1 LKIILKF
8 FSLPIALVYWIITSL
23 RNVFYFIGLSKS
35 TAFPFPII
43 CLGNLSVG
51 GTGKTPHTEYFIRL
65 LKDDYKVA
73 TLSRGYGRETKGY
86 RIANESDSAKTIGDE
101 PFQIY
106 SKFKRLIVCVS
117 EKRVHGIK
125 ELLKSDKKPEVILLD
140 DAFQH
145 RQLKAGF
152 NILLT
157 EYEAP
162 YNKDYIMPLG
172 RLRESRIGAQRAD
185 IIIITKC
192 PKNLTPIEMRSFSA
206 EMNLREYQK
215 AYFSYIDYDSL
226 KPINDK
232 ARNLNFNYDSLSEVD
247 VCLVSAIARPKPLES
262 FIKKLNTNTEILNYP
277 DHYFFRKKDYQLIQS
292 KFTNLTKEKVL
303 LVTEKDATKLDL
315 NLLEKI
321 PVFAIPIQVKFH
333 TIINNSID
341 EDILNYVRSY

>member
-1 LKIILKF
+1 LKSILKTL
-8 FSLPIALVYWIITSL
+8 SLPIALIYWVVTSI
-23 RNVFYFIGLSKS
+23 RNVFYYIGLFKS
-35 TAFPFPII
+35 TSFPLPII

-51 GTGKTPHTEYFIRL
+51 GTGKTPHTEYLIRL
-65 LKDDYKVA
+65 IKDDFKVA

-86 RIANESDSAKTIGDE
+86 RIANENDSAKTIGDE

-106 SKFKRLIVCVS
+106 SKFKRLIVSVS

-145 RQLKAGF
+145 RQLKAGL

-157 EYEAP
+157 EYNAP

-185 IIIITKC
+185 IIVVTKC

-206 EMNLREYQK
+206 KMNLKEYQK
-215 AYFSYIDYDSL
+215 SYFSYIEYDVL

-232 ARNLNFNYDSLSEVD
+232 AKLLNLNYNSLSEVD
-247 VCLVSAIARPKPLES
+247 LCLASAIAKPKPLVT
-262 FIKKLNTNTEILNYP
+262 FIKKHNKNAEILNYP
-277 DHYFFRKKDYQLIQS
+277 DHYYFRKKDYQVIES

-303 LVTEKDATKLDL
+303 VVTEKDATKLDL
-315 NLLEKI
+315 NLLEKV

-333 TIINNSID
+333 PTINNSID